1 MILKSWINKCKGTL
15 CLFIPVI
22 HSSERRTV
30 TKLKYA
36 SLFSSKEIWTVINI
50 IKNITYKELYHSI
63 IPWLTLSGSFVTTP
77 ITVLVS
83 WLPDIKRDLTR
94 FMLKELMLLLKRFLV
109 LWTLV
114 KNSCSITTKN
124 IFGLKIIPP
133 LRNIIIICIIQW
145 MYNDNEQ
152 CCRGYLIIKIIKNS
166 IKQMCDSHNCWG
178 KTDQILHCTCTG
190 CLVRILFLFSSLWHQ
205 GWFNRQ

>member
-1 MILKSWINKCKGTL
+1 MSKWLKYWKEEIYRIIKSWINKCKGTL
-15 CLFIPVI
+15 CLFVHVI
-22 HSSERRTV
+22 RSSERWTV
-30 TKLKYA
+30 TEIKYA

-94 FMLKELMLLLKRFLV
+94 FMLKEFMLLKRLLV
-109 LWTLV
+109 LRTV
-114 KNSCSITTKN
+114 VMNSCTITT
-124 IFGLKIIPP
+124 IFFFFFYKIIPP

-145 MYNDNEQ
+145 MYNDNE
-152 CCRGYLIIKIIKNS
+152 
-166 IKQMCDSHNCWG
+166 HNVAEA
-178 KTDQILHCTCTG
+178 I
-190 CLVRILFLFSSLWHQ
+190 
-205 GWFNRQ
+205 